1 MEYDVLNSKFNPC
14 MLIYDMQVFFKL
26 YFEFTQVHITD
37 LNRNIDESKQQV
49 LDYFGASTTLFDPY
63 YFHQEV

>member
-1 MEYDVLNSKFNPC
+1 